1 MKKFHR
7 KKCELMVLM
16 RTKGMN
22 RILENYR
29 EQSHITNIRKHV
41 SFYISMPL
49 KRARRVSELEPE
61 KSISPLPI
69 RSKPA
74 QNQVSEEV
82 KPNAM
87 QGKKA
92 IQKAA
97 IANRFSNVPRNLGPG
112 VGHMSIRNVTK
123 GLNCWAPS

>member
-1 MKKFHR
+1 
-7 KKCELMVLM
+7 M

-22 RILENYR
+22 RILENYPER
-29 EQSHITNIRKHV
+29 SHITNIRKHV
-41 SFYISMPL
+41 SFYISIIL

-69 RSKPA
+69 RLKPA

-87 QGKKA
+87 QDKKA

-97 IANRFSNVPRNLGPG
+97 IANRFSNLPRNLGPE
-112 VGHMSIRNVTK
+112 VGRSDVDSST
-123 GLNCWAPS
+123 